1 MFSRRAKRNKDPQFR
16 SRQGEFLR
24 AAGEP
29 IAFAAETDR
38 VPGNIDHFWITLRI
52 GNGDPLRIAL
62 STHSRQN
69 ASAGFDPRMRVAVVI
84 SAWSELPAAGLH
96 ACARLDYHEIESSQ
110 LVTYL
115 EYERPALEVLLTD
128 KTTRAIFMEAWGEFY
143 VRNHI
148 GLHQVHSRRASC
160 SVLKDYQG
168 RDGAIR
174 FYFQDGT
181 AEMLLFKYCGQP

>member
-1 MFSRRAKRNKDPQFR
+1 MFSRKAKRSRYPQLL
-16 SRQGEFLR
+16 SRDGEFLR
-24 AAGEP
+24 AAGTP

-38 VPGNIDHFWITLRI
+38 IPSNIDHFWITLRI
-52 GNGDPLRIAL
+52 GTGDPLRIAL

-69 ASAGFDPRMRVAVVI
+69 ANAGFDPRVRVAVLA

-96 ACARLDYHEIESSQ
+96 ACAHLDYQEIESSQ
-110 LVTYL
+110 PVTYL
-115 EYERPALEVLLTD
+115 EYERPALEVLLAD
-128 KTTRAIFMEAWGEFY
+128 KTGRAIFVEAWGELY

-160 SVLKDYQG
+160 SVLNDYKG

-174 FYFQDGT
+174 FYFQDGA

>member
-1 MFSRRAKRNKDPQFR
+1 MLSRRAKRSKYPQLL
-16 SRQGEFLR
+16 SRDGEFLR

-52 GNGDPLRIAL
+52 GSGEPLRIAL

-69 ASAGFDPRMRVAVVI
+69 ARAGFDPRVRVAVVA

-96 ACARLDYHEIESSQ
+96 PCARLDYHEIESSQ

-115 EYERPALEVLLTD
+115 DYERPPLEALLAG
-128 KTTRAIFMEAWGEFY
+128 KTSRAIFIEVWGEFY

-160 SVLKDYQG
+160 SVLKDYEG

-174 FYFQDGT
+174 FYFRDGA